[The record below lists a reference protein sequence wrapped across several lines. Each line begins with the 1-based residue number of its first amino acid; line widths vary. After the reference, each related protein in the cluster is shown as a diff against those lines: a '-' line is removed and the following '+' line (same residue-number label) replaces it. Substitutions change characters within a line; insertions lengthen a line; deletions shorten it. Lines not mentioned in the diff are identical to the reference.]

1 MCNETFQSVFGD
13 KLVREFLFDS
23 DFTDDPTLPSPNQFK
38 YKVLIK
44 NKKILEDGESHL
56 MAKKVCICFFATIV
70 CQRLVLNSD
79 FLMSFQCSIWRG
91 SWGHWPPF
99 SSNGPLVKL
108 EGATFYI
115 M

>member
-1 MCNETFQSVFGD
+1 MCNLTFQSVFGD

-56 MAKKVCICFFATIV
+56 MAKKVCICCFLLLFFFATIV
-70 CQRLVLNSD
+70 CQCLVLNSD
-79 FLMSFQCSIWRG
+79 FLVLHCDPFGPRG
-91 SWGHWPPF
+91 Y
-99 SSNGPLVKL
+99 SNI
-108 EGATFYI
+108 FI
-115 M
+115 